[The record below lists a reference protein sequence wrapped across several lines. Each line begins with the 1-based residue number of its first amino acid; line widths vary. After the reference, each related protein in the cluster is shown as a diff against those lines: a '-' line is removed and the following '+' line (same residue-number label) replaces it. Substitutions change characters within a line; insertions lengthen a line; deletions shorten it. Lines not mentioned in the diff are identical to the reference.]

1 MHRRW
6 ALRRTGHFF
15 AIRDTR
21 RARRRVDERHPLAGL
36 IERVARNSVLFMR
49 GTEGQNEAPA
59 PARPA
64 SRGDVA
70 MALFRMCSD
79 DPFIAELRDVFKANV
94 LRVPETRMTP
104 LSVLL
109 TRSKA
114 VQYLGDIGS
123 LLEGKAFAL
132 APADLKTSEMAA
144 LSTRSSKEIEGE
156 LGAQI
161 LSGLLAG
168 MGTGAE
174 PAADVSVHIK
184 SSSSVRFSFP
194 AVQRQ
199 YVDIARLAKVLAGRK
214 VDRKNLL
221 FAQLIDPKSTLRLVD
236 SVLTA
241 SRFQIESAEKGDRGF
256 KLDPVALKKQLANAK
271 IEVEASDAKHLTF
284 SSVRRLTFAFT
295 CVNVV
300 LANDGAI
307 RSIAPS
313 LDKIGAPR
321 LPEAQGESDR
331 GQEDHVLLTRSPE
344 FIDVEF
350 DH

>member
-1 MHRRW
+1 
-6 ALRRTGHFF
+6 
-15 AIRDTR
+15 
-21 RARRRVDERHPLAGL
+21 
-36 IERVARNSVLFMR
+36 
-49 GTEGQNEAPA
+49 
-59 PARPA
+59 
-64 SRGDVA
+64 
-70 MALFRMCSD
+70 MALFKMCSD

-104 LSVLL
+104 MSVLL
-109 TRSKA
+109 TRSKV

-132 APADLKTSEMAA
+132 DPGDLKTSDMAA
-144 LSTRSSKEIEGE
+144 LATRSSKEIEGE

-168 MGTGAE
+168 MGTE
-174 PAADVSVHIK
+174 PVADVSVHVK
-184 SSSSVRFSFP
+184 SSSSLRFNFP

-199 YVDIARLAKVLAGRK
+199 YVDIARLAKLLAGRK

-221 FAQLIDPKSTLRLVD
+221 FKQLIDPKSTLRLVD

-241 SRFQIESAEKGDRGF
+241 SRFRIESGEKGDRGF
-256 KLDPVALKKQLANAK
+256 TLDPVALKKQLANAK

-284 SSVRRLTFAFT
+284 SSARRLTFAFT

-300 LANDGAI
+300 LGHDGAI
-307 RSIAPS
+307 RAIAPS

-321 LPEAQGESDR
+321 LPGAQGESDR

-350 DH
+350 DR